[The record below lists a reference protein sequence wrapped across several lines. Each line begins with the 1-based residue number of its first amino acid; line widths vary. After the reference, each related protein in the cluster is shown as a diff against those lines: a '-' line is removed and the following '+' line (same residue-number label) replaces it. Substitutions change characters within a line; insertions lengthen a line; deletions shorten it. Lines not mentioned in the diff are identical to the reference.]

1 MIHTAPAQ
9 IFNSISNFV
18 MPIGVPAEEAKTEI
32 ETHPKISKCS
42 IEFKDLRTFFSFFTL
57 IHIGLFI

>member
-1 MIHTAPAQ
+1 MFLPLFLNHWLILLINYLIHTAPAQ
-9 IFNSISNFV
+9 IFHSISNFV

-42 IEFKDLRTFFSFFTL
+42 I
-57 IHIGLFI
+57 